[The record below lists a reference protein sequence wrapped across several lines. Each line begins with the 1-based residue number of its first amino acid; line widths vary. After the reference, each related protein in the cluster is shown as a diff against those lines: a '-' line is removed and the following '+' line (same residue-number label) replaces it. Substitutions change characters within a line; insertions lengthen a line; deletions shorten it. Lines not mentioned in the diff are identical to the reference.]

1 MDKCIKLGIALERQ
15 NQFNRS
21 IKTAMIAV
29 IFCMAV
35 HKAEIKRLNKEI
47 EELKSAK
54 GE

>member
-1 MDKCIKLGIALERQ
+1 MILEKQ

-21 IKTAMIAV
+21 IKSAMIAV
-29 IFCMAV
+29 IFCMAI